1 MTVMATIRSAA
12 WVCERLR
19 SSRVRPLR
27 SFGASFT
34 APGGR
39 ALIRHPT
46 RPGQVPELP
55 VGVSVYH
62 AIPIMDPDPPGGVG
76 MLPQDPLR
84 RIPARCDEGLRVI
97 DDRLLC
103 FRAIVGSLME
113 IDRTRHPGDPD
124 RRRDPFL
131 PGDCTGDGGSDD
143 RDSAR
148 QAVARTVVFAGHTV
162 MENRSRRI

>member
-12 WVCERLR
+12 WVCERPR
-19 SSRVRPLR
+19 SSAETFQRLR
-27 SFGASFT
+27 GSFGALFV

-55 VGVSVYH
+55 VGVPVCH

-97 DDRLLC
+97 DDRLLY

-113 IDRTRHPGDPD
+113 IDRTRHPATLIGEEI
-124 RRRDPFL
+124 PFFQATA
-131 PGDCTGDGGSDD
+131 PGM
-143 RDSAR
+143 
-148 QAVARTVVFAGHTV
+148 AGATI
-162 MENRSRRI
+162 EILRGRRSRARLCSPDIR